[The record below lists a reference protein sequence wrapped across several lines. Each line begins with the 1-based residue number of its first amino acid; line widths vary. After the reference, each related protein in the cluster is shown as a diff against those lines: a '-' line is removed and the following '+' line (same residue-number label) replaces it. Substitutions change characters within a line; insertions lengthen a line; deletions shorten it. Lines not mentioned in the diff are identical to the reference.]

1 MLDEEAL
8 AYADT
13 HKLPNE
19 MVARNVIIF
28 IGDGLDI
35 ATLGGARLHARH
47 AGGKSPREG
56 LVFDSFPYFGF
67 SKVSEENSSWV
78 IRLCFESQCRLM
90 SKVERMERRINFS
103 FKTEKKITRLDEPL
117 L

>member
-67 SKVSEENSSWV
+67 SKVSEERSHS
-78 IRLCFESQCRLM
+78 
-90 SKVERMERRINFS
+90 
-103 FKTEKKITRLDEPL
+103 
-117 L
+117 